1 MNKTPRKTDNNS
13 AGKECNQPDAK
24 ALAVSVLRNTCI
36 WFTVLSLCILL
47 VTLLSS
53 AIDDTSSSAYLRVSR
68 FLLLLP
74 FAFCAALA
82 GEVRRSSLP
91 PAARG
96 MLHPCISLGGFI
108 LFVYLPVNL
117 EQAHTPAKTLLW
129 ILAILVVYLVGLFIY
144 LGVRR
149 TRNRKKAAD
158 TPYQSQFRPRQ

>member
-13 AGKECNQPDAK
+13 TGKSQDWPDGK

-53 AIDDTSSSAYLRVSR
+53 TIDDTSSSAYLRVSR

-82 GEVRRSSLP
+82 GEVRRSAL
-91 PAARG
+91 PAATRG
-96 MLHPCISLGGFI
+96 ILHPLISLSGFI

-129 ILAILVVYLVGLFIY
+129 ILAILAVYLVGFFIY

-149 TRNRKKAAD
+149 VRNRKKAAD